1 MNATAQLRA
10 VRLVSAAAALMLSL
24 GLVSAVS
31 QSMHVERFGD
41 GAQVVVLEPVTVT
54 APTTVAAS
62 EAATRIQ

>member
-1 MNATAQLRA
+1 MNATTQLNA
-10 VRLVSAAAALMLSL
+10 VRLTAAAAALMLSL

-54 APTTVAAS
+54 AQTTVAAT
-62 EAATRIQ
+62 EPATRIQ